1 MPQEIERKFLVSS
14 DRYKQVAFR
23 QTHIIQGYVAGGKHS
38 TVRVRLREEKGYLTI
53 KGKTPKG
60 SFSRY
65 EWEKEI
71 PADEARELLA
81 LCEGGYI
88 DKTRYEVKV
97 GEFVFEVDEF
107 HGDNDGLVIAE
118 VELASE
124 SQSFEG
130 PYWLGE
136 EVTGQNR
143 YYNASLIRKP
153 FQSW

>member
-1 MPQEIERKFLVSS
+1 MPQEIERKFLVRS
-14 DRYKQVAFR
+14 DDYKQAAYR
-23 QTHIIQGYVAGGKHS
+23 QTHIIQGYIAGGAHS
-38 TVRVRLREEKGYLTI
+38 TVRVRLRDEKGYLTI

-71 PADEARELLA
+71 TAEEARELLA

-97 GEFVFEVDEF
+97 GDFVFEVDEF
-107 HGDNDGLVIAE
+107 YGDNLGLVVAE
-118 VELASE
+118 VELQSE
-124 SQSFEG
+124 DDVFDKTD
-130 PYWLGE
+130 WLGK
-136 EVTGQNR
+136 EVTGQKQ

-153 FQSW
+153 YRSW